1 MHNVKLIRMQS
12 GEDIMA
18 SMIEHD
24 GDTVQLDDPMRLVFR
39 RLPTGQTIMM
49 MMPWLPI
56 ELVKENSATIFISD
70 IITTIEP
77 KDAMIEYYGKVVTKL
92 LEDMSDSDEMLQSLL
107 EQQDEEDEP
116 KYEADDDALSE
127 NQLEQILKDLK
138 TNKLHYKDFLLCQK
152 W

>member
-1 MHNVKLIRMQS
+1 MQT

-77 KDAMIEYYGKVVTKL
+77 KDAMIEYYGKIVTKL
-92 LEDMSDSDEMLQSLL
+92 LDDMADSDEMLQSLL
-107 EQQDEEDEP
+107 EQQDEEDEEP
-116 KYEADDDALSE
+116 KYESDDGSLTE
-127 NQLEQILKDLK
+127 NQLEQLLKDLK
-138 TNKLHYKDFLLCQK
+138 TNKLH
-152 W
+152 